1 MFFELWLYKAWKIQ
15 YIGSISSRSWSIT
28 IPFVPSSYSWW
39 HVSKSFNGFFFN
51 LSLFSVYIY
60 QKCILKYFTI
70 WISAVVEM
78 HGDTMLFNPRA
89 PSKKLKKNRAPQI
102 IIEMTSSPLSLFYSP
117 SSPLLYLPSELT
129 LSEWK
134 TVCQKSA
141 LHHRVNLYI
150 N

>member
-1 MFFELWLYKAWKIQ
+1 
-15 YIGSISSRSWSIT
+15 
-28 IPFVPSSYSWW
+28 
-39 HVSKSFNGFFFN
+39 
-51 LSLFSVYIY
+51 
-60 QKCILKYFTI
+60 
-70 WISAVVEM
+70 M

-129 LSEWK
+129 LSELK
-134 TVCQKSA
+134 TVCQESA
-141 LHHRVNLYI
+141 LHDRVNLYI